1 MVFAGMLMIL
11 NRDVVGEIIEPFT
24 GTLAFHYG
32 SFDNVYGDGTVAAA
46 ADNGHIYDDT
56 PTGTYSWGSLD
67 SRSTASDQTTYTWTP
82 PQAITADV
90 LLVAGGGGSATNNG
104 GGGGAG
110 GLLHYT
116 NQSIDASTKTVV
128 VGNGG
133 TPGSGF
139 TSTGTFAEPG
149 KNTSFTGL
157 VTAVGGGAGTQYTNN
172 LNSGN
177 RRNGGSG
184 GGAAGSGSTS
194 TYHNGGS
201 GTSGQGNNGGRGIR
215 YAGGGGGG
223 AGGRGRDGISP
234 YTSGGGGIGLDKSSV
249 FGTTYGDSG
258 WFAGGGSGG
267 SRIAGVGGR
276 GGGGDGGGIGV
287 PGEDGQAHTGGGG
300 GGSKDSAPAANGGS
314 GIVLV
319 RFIEPL
325 LHDPNDSATFP
336 TITSSPNRSTNNIS
350 YLLYPIQTTGDSTT
364 LDVFEDVSGSTAA
377 VSWVKLEYDSIK
389 YMSSV
394 SLQCPS
400 RSTVP
405 NAFPQ
410 NCEIFT
416 STDDVNYVSQGTLSM
431 LANFPN
437 VYSLDFD
444 LVAAKYI
451 QVTMMNNNREGLAR
465 FHVFGRS

>member
-1 MVFAGMLMIL
+1 MAFAGMFMIL

-56 PTGTYSWGSLD
+56 PTGTYSWGSLG

-82 PQAITADV
+82 LSTITADV
-90 LLVAGGGGSATNNG
+90 LLVAGGGGGSTNGGG

-133 TPGSGF
+133 TPGSGH
-139 TSTGTFAEPG
+139 STGSTFAEPG

-157 VTAVGGGAGTQYTNN
+157 VTAVGGGAGTQYRNN
-172 LNSGN
+172 PNSGN

-201 GTSGQGNNGGRGIR
+201 GTSGQGKNGGRGIR

-223 AGGRGRDGISP
+223 AGGRGSDGRLNDI
-234 YTSGGGGIGLDKSSV
+234 GGNGGNGLNKSSV

-258 WFAGGGSGG
+258 WFAGGGGG
-267 SRIAGVGGR
+267 GKNGTGGQ
-276 GGGGDGGGIGV
+276 GGGGDSSLSTE
-287 PGEDGQAHTGGGG
+287 PPNDGQDHTGGGG
-300 GGSKDSAPAANGGS
+300 GSRQNTANYPTAGHGGS

-319 RFIEPL
+319 KF
-325 LHDPNDSATFP
+325 
-336 TITSSPNRSTNNIS
+336 
-350 YLLYPIQTTGDSTT
+350 TG
-364 LDVFEDVSGSTAA
+364 
-377 VSWVKLEYDSIK
+377 
-389 YMSSV
+389 
-394 SLQCPS
+394 
-400 RSTVP
+400 
-405 NAFPQ
+405 
-410 NCEIFT
+410 
-416 STDDVNYVSQGTLSM
+416 
-431 LANFPN
+431 
-437 VYSLDFD
+437 
-444 LVAAKYI
+444 
-451 QVTMMNNNREGLAR
+451 
-465 FHVFGRS
+465 